1 MEIAIAILFFF
12 LQNTNRDKNM
22 KKGGELKPNILFK
35 STALVLILCV
45 FAQLVLVRE
54 RWGEV
59 GQDK

>member
-1 MEIAIAILFFF
+1 MEIAIAILFLFYK
-12 LQNTNRDKNM
+12 TRIGIKNE
-22 KKGGELKPNILFK
+22 KSGELEPNFLFK

-59 GQDK
+59 GQDQ